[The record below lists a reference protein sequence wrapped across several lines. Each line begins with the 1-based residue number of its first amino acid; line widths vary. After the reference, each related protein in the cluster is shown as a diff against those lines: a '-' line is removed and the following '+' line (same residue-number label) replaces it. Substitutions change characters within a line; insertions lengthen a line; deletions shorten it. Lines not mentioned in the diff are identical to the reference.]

1 MKGYDYDYFNAGLED
16 VEAMFENETFEPD
29 FPEYFEPEIPDISMP
44 DPVISSSA
52 PKKDTKKD
60 TKKPAKASDKAKEKV
75 DKKAEKKVKDTEKA
89 PKTSKKESRKVE
101 NKPVKEV
108 SELDELVLDK
118 VSDKKT
124 EEKEQ
129 IKDKI
134 KKEEPNNTINEEKV
148 KTIELDDDVP
158 SISYDFDETGEIP
171 FEVDGEDFEAENEP
185 LEEPQIAFSIGDE
198 KEVDEDYKEPEM
210 SPEEPQSS
218 YVYVEPF
225 EEIDEVDV
233 DEDKRDIKSI
243 IQSPVLIKVL
253 AFVAMLVVIIGLP
266 IFLSS
271 LGNKSRGKDEISEV
285 RAAST
290 EEVYY
295 QNTKTYKTYE
305 MTDNSTRFKT
315 LDDLTFYLESNIN
328 ATLSNEQALYNTY
341 ISGGCTDSYYSY
353 TLSGYIDFTDEMSHL
368 LTVNKELYKEEGLE
382 SDYEE
387 LSEAL
392 DTLMVYGDSIR

>member
-44 DPVISSSA
+44 EPVISSSA

-60 TKKPAKASDKAKEKV
+60 AKKPAKASDKAKEKV
-75 DKKAEKKVKDTEKA
+75 DKKAEKKVKDAEKT
-89 PKTSKKESRKVE
+89 PKTPKKEPKKKAD
-101 NKPVKEV
+101 KPVKEV
-108 SELDELVLDK
+108 NELDELVLDK

-124 EEKEQ
+124 EKKEQ
-129 IKDKI
+129 I
-134 KKEEPNNTINEEKV
+134 KKEEPKNKINEEEV
-148 KTIELDDDVP
+148 KPIELDDGVS
-158 SISYDFDETGEIP
+158 SIAYDFDETGEIP

-185 LEEPQIAFSIGDE
+185 LEEPQIAFSVE
-198 KEVDEDYKEPEM
+198 NEPEVNESVNEPEL
-210 SPEEPQSS
+210 SPEEPQNS

-225 EEIDEVDV
+225 EEIDEVEV
-233 DEDKRDIKSI
+233 DEEKEEKKGI
-243 IQSPVLIKVL
+243 IYSPVLIKVL

-290 EEVYY
+290 DEVYY
-295 QNTKTYKTYE
+295 QNTKSYKTYE

-368 LTVNKELYKEEGLE
+368 LTANKELYKEEGLE